1 MTSGFSDEVV
11 LQTLARV
18 LIFMYVG
25 TIDFDKVTHM
35 CRGKYLCEC
44 LQDER
49 FICCTDIKRYLF
61 ASSLQPSEFLIFNFL
76 SNIYRR
82 DSLVTYTC

>member
-49 FICCTDIKRYLF
+49 FI
-61 ASSLQPSEFLIFNFL
+61 
-76 SNIYRR
+76 
-82 DSLVTYTC
+82 